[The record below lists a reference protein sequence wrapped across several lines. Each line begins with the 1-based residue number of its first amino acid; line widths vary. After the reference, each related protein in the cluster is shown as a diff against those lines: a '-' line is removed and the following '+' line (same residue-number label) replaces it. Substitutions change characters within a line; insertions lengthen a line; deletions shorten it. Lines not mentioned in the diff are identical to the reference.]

1 MDTKKIYKT
10 KEDFV
15 ELLNSEQYDFLRNK
29 DIFPNGLM
37 MVGLGGSYAYDTN
50 KKELKVVMDESGTL
64 LKKNSFDVQGNPF
77 NTREN
82 ILFIK
87 DFELNSM
94 KTKQLIPSLFFN
106 KYAKLLYT
114 CNPNILEIMGLCR
127 RNILD
132 FMLPFF
138 AGNAHHL
145 TRKVYYTFG
154 RYAEDQLGRVQ
165 NALARD
171 SMAQVEK
178 EMHIL
183 KSVRRQ
189 MEQAMQNASRK
200 LKIDEEFKV
209 YIADSIKEDMDKEIV
224 VDARFKA
231 FPLRDFTAVLN
242 SMLQTVKLYGKL
254 NKRNRKKSQ
263 EKLEKHC
270 MHLVRLMKMGTEI
283 LSGKGIITSRK
294 EAGDI
299 DLLSKIRNGE
309 IPISVVLTE
318 IYPELSKELGYAFDN
333 SVLPDETNYDNTK
346 EIIMHINELTLKSK
360 RKTTVNWL
368 SFLFCLFFKQAFHF
382 KPLQCFF
389 FSCVI
394 NMDY

>member
-1 MDTKKIYKT
+1 MDPKKIYRT
-10 KEDFV
+10 REDFE

-37 MVGLGGSYAYDTN
+37 MVGLGGSYAYDIN
-50 KKELKVVMDESGTL
+50 KKELKVVMDESGNL
-64 LKKNSFDVQGNPF
+64 IEEEPSDVDIRGIAF

-87 DFELNSM
+87 DFEIEQYEDEA
-94 KTKQLIPSLFFN
+94 TDTTVYFFN
-106 KYAKLLYT
+106 RYAKLLYT
-114 CNPNILEIMGLCR
+114 CNPNILEIMGLPQEK
-127 RNILD
+127 I
-132 FMLPFF
+132 FF
-138 AGNAHHL
+138 DSYAARFLRENAHHFL

-299 DLLSKIRNGE
+299 DLLLKIRNGE

-318 IYPELSKELGYAFDN
+318 IYPELSKELEYAFNN
-333 SVLPDETNYDNTK
+333 SVLPDETNFYNIK
-346 EIIMHINELTLKSK
+346 EIIMHINELTLKK
-360 RKTTVNWL
+360 
-368 SFLFCLFFKQAFHF
+368 
-382 KPLQCFF
+382 
-389 FSCVI
+389 
-394 NMDY
+394 